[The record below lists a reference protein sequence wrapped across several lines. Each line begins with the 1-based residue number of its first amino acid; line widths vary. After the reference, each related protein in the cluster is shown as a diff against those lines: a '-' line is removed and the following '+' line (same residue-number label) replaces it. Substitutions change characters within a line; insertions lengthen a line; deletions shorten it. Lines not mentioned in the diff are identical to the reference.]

1 MCLLSPVSVSE
12 CLWRA
17 YIETVVENMG
27 DSFNQRE
34 PSQGSLWAPGCSS
47 EGPFSPDEMGAH
59 PRAPHKP
66 LLLLHVLNAEK
77 VSNFNHPTIRALSGA
92 SVLGKL
98 FAFVVFIFV
107 YKILITSFIV

>member
-1 MCLLSPVSVSE
+1 MIFFVLPRLPVF
-12 CLWRA
+12 LA
-17 YIETVVENMG
+17 ENI
-27 DSFNQRE
+27 
-34 PSQGSLWAPGCSS
+34 LS